1 MSIQQI
7 SPNSVAANPAYM
19 NSQVKSDQSKAIP
32 QVNQTAQHSVQAFK
46 TDTVTISQQ
55 ALQKLANDGD
65 TQVKESKES
74 YSEAAREKL
83 KGKA

>member
-1 MSIQQI
+1 MTLQQI
-7 SPNSVAANPAYM
+7 SPNSVAANPAYV
-19 NSQVKSDQSKAIP
+19 NSQAKSDRSTAIP
-32 QVNQTAQHSVQAFK
+32 QVNQHAQQAIRAIK

-65 TQVKESKES
+65 TQAQETKES
-74 YSEAAREKL
+74 YSAAAGEKL